1 MYLEALNRFIKE
13 DIHWLKWR
21 LVLLAIAL
29 VIAFGL
35 YFSVLLFRNEM
46 RRQEVGIRTNT
57 EVLQIQLEEIG
68 QSERIIIENIDHFNR
83 IVADTVM
90 DEENRVTLLEDI
102 SRLRERHHLF
112 PIDIEIAEQE
122 RQLLNYGDAVEFP
135 DEQITLRS
143 SQMVIT
149 LPLLHEEDLSRFFGD
164 FLNTGRLL
172 VANRCT
178 LSNALVD
185 DGDLLEVVEHQ
196 RATCEFHWFTLRR
209 EPFTGI

>member
-1 MYLEALNRFIKE
+1 MEALNRFIKE
-13 DIHWLKWR
+13 DMPWLKWR

-29 VIAFGL
+29 VIAFGM

-46 RRQEVGIRTNT
+46 RRQEVGVRTNT
-57 EVLQIQLEEIG
+57 EVLQIQLQEIEE
-68 QSERIIIENIDHFNR
+68 SERIIIENIDYFNR
-83 IVADTVM
+83 IVADSVM
-90 DEENRVTLLEDI
+90 DEENRVILLEDI

-112 PIDIEIAEQE
+112 PIDIEIAEQA
-122 RQLLNYGDAVEFP
+122 RQLLSYGDSVEFP

-143 SQMVIT
+143 SQIVINM
-149 LPLLHEEDLSRFFGD
+149 PLLHEEDLSRFFAD

-178 LSNALVD
+178 LTNS
-185 DGDLLEVVEHQ
+185 LLDESDMREVVEHQ